1 MEARARMNYKIG
13 VDLGQ
18 ARDFT
23 AAAILECPRRW
34 SEVSPATPVHL
45 LHCERIPLGTS
56 YVEVVECVRDALFPR
71 LRRYAEDAHT
81 RLPPKLRAADPR
93 VTLIVDHSG
102 VGRPVVDLF
111 RHARLQPVAVT
122 ITNGVDVSGDESSGY
137 RVPLVD
143 LVDGLALAVRAP
155 AILTISS
162 QLHDLAHL
170 LEEFQTFERR
180 LTKAGHETFGN
191 FREYTHDDQLF
202 AIAIGLWHARHGYET
217 MTQRVFGV

>member
-1 MEARARMNYKIG
+1 MNYRIG
-13 VDLGQ
+13 IDLGQ

-23 AAAILECPRRW
+23 AVAILECPRHW
-34 SEVSPATPVHL
+34 AEVSPTNPARL

-56 YVEVVECVRDALFPR
+56 YVDIVEYVRSALFPR
-71 LRRYAEDAHT
+71 VRRYAEDAYVMLSP
-81 RLPPKLRAADPR
+81 RFRGAVPR

-111 RHARLQPVAVT
+111 RQARLQPVAVT
-122 ITNGVDVSGDESSGY
+122 ITNGVDVSGTEYHGY

-155 AILTISS
+155 ALLTISS
-162 QLHDLAHL
+162 QLPDLSAL

-191 FREYTHDDQLF
+191 FREHTHDDQLF
-202 AIAIGLWHARHGYET
+202 AIAIALWHARHGRET
-217 MTQRVFGV
+217 MTQRLLGV